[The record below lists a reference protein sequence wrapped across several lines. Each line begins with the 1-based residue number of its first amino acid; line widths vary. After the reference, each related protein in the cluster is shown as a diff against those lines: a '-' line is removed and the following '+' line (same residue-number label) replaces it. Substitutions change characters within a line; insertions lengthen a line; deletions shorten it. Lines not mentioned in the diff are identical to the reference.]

1 MRTKTSVFISSS
13 APPMVPRFWRATSY
27 SRELCLASQLTP
39 HPPSAT
45 AVACERLSPKLCT
58 TGISLGEAQHNSP
71 WRQPWASGRWM
82 NEPRKDLQ
90 AILHNYRGE
99 RQGKQFIS
107 HPDSFTLPGL
117 VLASP

>member
-1 MRTKTSVFISSS
+1 Q
-13 APPMVPRFWRATSY
+13 PRAVS
-27 SRELCLASQLTP
+27 ASQLTP

-117 VLASP
+117 VLASPRPTADAVGYHLKPLRGHPS